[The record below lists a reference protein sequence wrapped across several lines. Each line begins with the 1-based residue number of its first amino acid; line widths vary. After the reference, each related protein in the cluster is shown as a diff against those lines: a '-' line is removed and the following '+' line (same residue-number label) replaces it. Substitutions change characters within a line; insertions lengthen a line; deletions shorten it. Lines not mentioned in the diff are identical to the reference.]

1 MKKLLLFLSLLLAN
15 NASAHWSDKGEHT
28 HIFNQCETKE
38 KIDTLN
44 QPPVRLKLNAP
55 KYPMKAQRRG
65 LEGVVLVEFDVDVGG
80 KVINPKVI
88 WSENEVFNPSALK
101 SVSSFIYKP
110 ALENGKPILSKG
122 RTQNLTFLLEGNENT
137 LNLGTDF
144 DYILRDVKSGL
155 RRGKVEKPIKKI
167 DFLLTNK
174 NLDGT
179 TRAALLYLKASSL
192 YRVEA
197 PNEEIKSLLIES
209 KQHYEEKIVQCE
221 KGSVSVKS
229 VTSMKLQTF
238 GGILLGQMYL
248 DESSWEKAEKELSEA
263 ILASRGSGLKSQRFY
278 QAYLQ
283 LGMASY
289 NQQKWCLAAKSW
301 EKSKVLAK
309 EYHINFPEQLAN
321 PFEYAQSKNPYK
333 KVTK

>member
-1 MKKLLLFLSLLLAN
+1 MKKLLLLLSVLLAT
-15 NASAHWSDKGEHT
+15 NASAHTDLAYTGELVEHT

-44 QPPVRLKLNAP
+44 QPPVRLKLGAF
-55 KYPMKAQRRG
+55 KYPRKAQQRD

-101 SVSSFIYKP
+101 TVSSSIYKP

-122 RTQNLTFLLEGNENT
+122 LTQKLTFLLEGNENN
-137 LNLGTDF
+137 LNLGKTF
-144 DYILRDVKSGL
+144 NYVLRDVKSGL
-155 RRGKVEKPIKKI
+155 RTGKVEKPIKKL
-167 DFLLTNK
+167 DSLLARK
-174 NLDGT
+174 NLDEI
-179 TRAALLYLKASSL
+179 TRASLLYLKASSL
-192 YRVEA
+192 YRIEA
-197 PNEEIKSLLIES
+197 PNEEIKNLLIES
-209 KQHYEEKIVQCE
+209 KQHYEEKIVQCAR
-221 KGSVSVKS
+221 GSVSVKS

-238 GGILLGQMYL
+238 GGILLGQMYF
-248 DESSWEKAEKELSEA
+248 DESSWEKTEKELSEA

-278 QAYLQ
+278 PAYLQ

-301 EKSKVLAK
+301 EKAQELARVYK
-309 EYHINFPEQLAN
+309 ITFPDQLSG
-321 PFEYAQSKNPYK
+321 PLKYAQSQI
-333 KVTK
+333 

>member
-1 MKKLLLFLSLLLAN
+1 MKKLLLLISLLLAT
-15 NASAHWSDKGEHT
+15 NASAHSGDTGEHT

-38 KIDTLN
+38 KIDALN
-44 QPPVRLKLNAP
+44 QPPVSLKLNAP
-55 KYPMKAQRRG
+55 RYPRRAQEKG
-65 LEGVVLVEFDVDVGG
+65 IEGRVLVEFDVDEGG
-80 KVINPKVI
+80 KAINAKVK
-88 WSENEVFNPSALK
+88 WSENEVFDSSVLK
-101 SVSSFIYKP
+101 SVSSWVFKP
-110 ALENGKPILSKG
+110 ALKNGKPILSKG
-122 RTQNLTFLLEGNENT
+122 LTHNLTFLLEDSENT

-167 DFLLTNK
+167 DSLLNNK
-174 NLDGT
+174 NLDGI

-192 YRVEA
+192 YKIKA

-209 KQHYEEKIVQCE
+209 KQHYEEKIVQCAR
-221 KGSVSVKS
+221 GSVSVKS

-248 DESSWEKAEKELSEA
+248 DESNWQKAEEELSEA
-263 ILASRGSGLKSQRFY
+263 ILASKGTGLKSQRFY

-289 NQQKWCLAAKSW
+289 YQQKWCLAAKSW
-301 EKSKVLAK
+301 EKAKILAN
-309 EYHINFPEQLAN
+309 EYQINFPEQLAE
-321 PFEYAQSKNPYK
+321 PFNYAQSKI
-333 KVTK
+333 

>member
-1 MKKLLLFLSLLLAN
+1 MKKLLLLFSLLLAT
-15 NASAHWSDKGEHT
+15 NASAHTELTRTGELIEHT

-44 QPPVRLKLNAP
+44 QPPVRLKLNAS
-55 KYPMKAQRRG
+55 KYPKKAQQRG

-101 SVSSFIYKP
+101 SVSSSIYKP

-122 RTQNLTFLLEGNENT
+122 LTQKHTFLLEGNENN
-137 LNLGTDF
+137 LNLGKTF
-144 DYILRDVKSGL
+144 NNVLRDVKSGL
-155 RRGKVEKPIKKI
+155 RTGKVEKPIKKL
-167 DFLLTNK
+167 DSLLARK
-174 NLDGT
+174 NLDEI
-179 TRAALLYLKASSL
+179 TRASLLYLKASSL

-209 KQHYEEKIVQCE
+209 KQHYEEKIIQFE
-221 KGSVSVKS
+221 GESVPVKS

-238 GGILLGQMYL
+238 GGILLGQMYF
-248 DESSWEKAEKELSEA
+248 DESSWEKAEEELSEA
-263 ILASRGSGLKSQRFY
+263 ILASLGTGLQSQRFY
-278 QAYLQ
+278 PAYLQ

-301 EKSKVLAK
+301 EKAKILAK
-309 EYHINFPEQLAN
+309 EYQTDFPEQLVE
-321 PFEYAQSKNPYK
+321 PFKYAQSKI
-333 KVTK
+333 

>member
-1 MKKLLLFLSLLLAN
+1 MKKLLLLLSLLLAT
-15 NASAHWSDKGEHT
+15 NASAHSGDTGEHT

-44 QPPVRLKLNAP
+44 QPPVRLKLGAF
-55 KYPMKAQRRG
+55 KYPRKAQQRG
-65 LEGVVLVEFDVDVGG
+65 LEGVVLVEFDVDEGG
-80 KVINPKVI
+80 KVINPKVK
-88 WSENEVFNPSALK
+88 WSENEVFNSSALK
-101 SVSSFIYKP
+101 SVSSSIYKP

-122 RTQNLTFLLEGNENT
+122 RKHKLTFLLEGNENN

-167 DFLLTNK
+167 DSLLTNK
-174 NLDGT
+174 NLDGI

-209 KQHYEEKIVQCE
+209 KQHYEEVIVQSE
-221 KGSVSVKS
+221 TENISVLG
-229 VTSMKLQTF
+229 VTAMKLQTF
-238 GGILLGQMYL
+238 GGILLGQMYF
-248 DESSWEKAEKELSEA
+248 DESSWEKAEEELSEA
-263 ILASRGSGLKSQRFY
+263 ILASKGTGLKSQRFY

-301 EKSKVLAK
+301 EKAKKLAK
-309 EYHINFPEQLAN
+309 EYQTDFPEQLAE
-321 PFEYAQSKNPYK
+321 PFKYAQSKI
-333 KVTK
+333 

>member
-1 MKKLLLFLSLLLAN
+1 MKKLLLLLSLLLVT
-15 NASAHWSDKGEHT
+15 NASAHTSDEDEHT

-44 QPPVRLKLNAP
+44 QPPVRLKLNVS
-55 KYPMKAQRRG
+55 KYPKKAQQRG

-101 SVSSFIYKP
+101 SVSSSIYKP

-122 RTQNLTFLLEGNENT
+122 LTQKHTFLLEGNENN
-137 LNLGTDF
+137 LNLGKTF
-144 DYILRDVKSGL
+144 NYVLRDVKSGL
-155 RRGKVEKPIKKI
+155 RTGKVEKPIKKL
-167 DFLLTNK
+167 DSLLARK
-174 NLDGT
+174 NLDEI
-179 TRAALLYLKASSL
+179 TRASLLYLKASSL
-192 YRVEA
+192 YRIEA
-197 PNEEIKSLLIES
+197 PNEEIKNLLIES
-209 KQHYEEKIVQCE
+209 KQHYEEKIVQCAR
-221 KGSVSVKS
+221 GSVSVKS

-238 GGILLGQMYL
+238 GGILLGQMYF
-248 DESSWEKAEKELSEA
+248 DESSWEKTEKELSEA

-278 QAYLQ
+278 PAYLQ

-301 EKSKVLAK
+301 EKAQELARVYK
-309 EYHINFPEQLAN
+309 ITFPDQLSG
-321 PFEYAQSKNPYK
+321 PLKYAQSQI
-333 KVTK
+333 

>member
-1 MKKLLLFLSLLLAN
+1 MKKLLLLLSLLLAT
-15 NASAHWSDKGEHT
+15 NASAHSGDTGEHT

-44 QPPVRLKLNAP
+44 QPPVSLKLNAP
-55 KYPMKAQRRG
+55 RYPRRAQEKG
-65 LEGVVLVEFDVDVGG
+65 IEGKVLVEYDVDVGG

-88 WSENEVFNPSALK
+88 WSENEVFDSSALK
-101 SVSSFIYKP
+101 SVSSWVFKP
-110 ALENGKPILSKG
+110 ALKNGKPILSKG
-122 RTQNLTFLLEGNENT
+122 LTHNLTFLLEDSENT

-167 DFLLTNK
+167 DSLLTNK
-174 NLDGT
+174 NLDGI

-192 YRVEA
+192 YKIKA

-209 KQHYEEKIVQCE
+209 KQHYEEKIVQCAR
-221 KGSVSVKS
+221 GSVSVKS

-248 DESSWEKAEKELSEA
+248 DESNWQKAEEELSEA

-289 NQQKWCLAAKSW
+289 YQQKWCLAAKSW
-301 EKSKVLAK
+301 EKAKILAK
-309 EYHINFPEQLAN
+309 EYQINFPEQLTE
-321 PFEYAQSKNPYK
+321 PFDYAQSKI
-333 KVTK
+333 

>member
-1 MKKLLLFLSLLLAN
+1 MKKLLLLLSLLLAT
-15 NASAHWSDKGEHT
+15 NASAHSGDTGEHT

-44 QPPVRLKLNAP
+44 QPPVPLKLNAP
-55 KYPMKAQRRG
+55 RYPRRAQEKG
-65 LEGVVLVEFDVDVGG
+65 IEGRVLVEFDVDEGG
-80 KVINPKVI
+80 KAINAKVK
-88 WSENEVFNPSALK
+88 WSENEVFDSSVLK
-101 SVSSFIYKP
+101 SVSSWVFKP
-110 ALENGKPILSKG
+110 ALKNGKPILSKG
-122 RTQNLTFLLEGNENT
+122 LTHNLTFLLEDSENT

-167 DFLLTNK
+167 DSLLTNK
-174 NLDGT
+174 NLDGI

-192 YRVEA
+192 YKIKA

-209 KQHYEEKIVQCE
+209 KQHYEEKIVQCAR
-221 KGSVSVKS
+221 GSVSVKS

-248 DESSWEKAEKELSEA
+248 DESNWQKAEEELSEA
-263 ILASRGSGLKSQRFY
+263 ILASKGTGLKSQRFY

-289 NQQKWCLAAKSW
+289 YQQKWCLAAKSW
-301 EKSKVLAK
+301 EKAKILAN
-309 EYHINFPEQLAN
+309 EYQINFPEQLAE
-321 PFEYAQSKNPYK
+321 PFNYAQSKI
-333 KVTK
+333 

>member
-1 MKKLLLFLSLLLAN
+1 MKKLLLLLSLLLVT
-15 NASAHWSDKGEHT
+15 NASAHTSDEDEHT
-28 HIFNQCETKE
+28 HIFDQCETKE
-38 KIDTLN
+38 KIDILN
-44 QPPVRLKLNAP
+44 QPPVPLKLNAP
-55 KYPMKAQRRG
+55 RYPRKAREKG
-65 LEGVVLVEFDVDVGG
+65 IEGKVLVEYDVDVGG

-88 WSENEVFNPSALK
+88 WSENEVFESSVLK
-101 SVSSFIYKP
+101 SVSSWVFKP

-122 RTQNLTFLLEGNENT
+122 RTHNLTFLLEDSENT

-167 DFLLTNK
+167 DSLLTNK
-174 NLDGT
+174 NLDGI

-192 YRVEA
+192 YGVEA
-197 PNEEIKSLLIES
+197 RNEEIKSLLIES
-209 KQHYEEKIVQCE
+209 KQHYEEKIVQF
-221 KGSVSVKS
+221 KGENVSVKS

-238 GGILLGQMYL
+238 GGILLGQMYF
-248 DESSWEKAEKELSEA
+248 DESSWEKAEEELSEA

-278 QAYLQ
+278 PAYLQ

-301 EKSKVLAK
+301 EKAQELARVYK
-309 EYHINFPEQLAN
+309 ITFPDQLSG
-321 PFEYAQSKNPYK
+321 PMKYAQSQI
-333 KVTK
+333 

>member
-1 MKKLLLFLSLLLAN
+1 MKKLLLLLSLLLVT
-15 NASAHWSDKGEHT
+15 NASAHSGDTGEHT

-44 QPPVRLKLNAP
+44 QPPVRLKINAL
-55 KYPMKAQRRG
+55 KYPKKAQQRG
-65 LEGVVLVEFDVDVGG
+65 LEGMVLVEFDVDVGG

-88 WSENEVFNPSALK
+88 WSENEDFNHSALK
-101 SVSSFIYKP
+101 SVSSSIYKP

-122 RTQNLTFLLEGNENT
+122 LTQKHTFLLEGNENN
-137 LNLGTDF
+137 LNLGKTF
-144 DYILRDVKSGL
+144 NYVLRDVKSGL
-155 RRGKVEKPIKKI
+155 RTGKVEKPIKKL
-167 DFLLTNK
+167 DSLLARK
-174 NLDGT
+174 NLDEI
-179 TRAALLYLKASSL
+179 TRASLLYLKASSL

-209 KQHYEEKIVQCE
+209 KQHYEEKIIQFE
-221 KGSVSVKS
+221 GESVPVKS

-238 GGILLGQMYL
+238 GGILLGQMYF
-248 DESSWEKAEKELSEA
+248 DESSWEKTEKELSEA

-278 QAYLQ
+278 PAYLQ

-301 EKSKVLAK
+301 EKAQELARVYK
-309 EYHINFPEQLAN
+309 ITFPDQLSG
-321 PFEYAQSKNPYK
+321 PLKYAQSQI
-333 KVTK
+333 